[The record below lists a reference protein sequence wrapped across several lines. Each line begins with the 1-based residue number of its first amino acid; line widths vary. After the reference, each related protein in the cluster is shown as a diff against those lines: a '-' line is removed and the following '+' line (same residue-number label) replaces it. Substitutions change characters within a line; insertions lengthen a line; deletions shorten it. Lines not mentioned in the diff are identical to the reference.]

1 MPAGL
6 GQQWEGL
13 FQIGKETTAGVAVPA
28 TRIQYFDPADNLTIT
43 QDPRPHR
50 FQVGRRDNVL
60 AYTSGPVQAAGSVQI
75 PMSASEAIEL
85 FLMAVQGGVTPTTPT
100 GAVAGRKWIF
110 KPGGNTDSVTLEW
123 KDGANLWQGL
133 GYKGN
138 NLKISGSVD
147 GTNMVSLDLFGV
159 NLVTLGSL
167 TGALSQRVP
176 NFSEGWQGHFYCDAF
191 GSAPGVTQIPGVLK
205 NWDLTL
211 GNNLDRS
218 YTLDMTLAANRV
230 TTGQI
235 DLTANLTFDAA
246 TAYALAEFANWQ
258 AGTKRVIRLEFMNAA
273 SQLEAAINEIQTIN
287 TTGVPTGG
295 TFTAVVLGQ
304 TTGTIAFNATSGAVQ
319 TAINAALAVL
329 GTGYT
334 VTCAG
339 GPVTTAPV
347 TVTFTGAAVAGRDI
361 PQIALGTNSLT
372 GGTTPAPVFA
382 TTTPGYYGGEIV
394 QIDLPGA
401 WTATDLSG
409 NANGIRTYQ
418 MTLQAVYEPTVLAAM
433 MAITCFNS
441 RATSY

>member
-1 MPAGL
+1 MAAGL
-6 GQQWEGL
+6 GQAWEGL
-13 FQIGKETTAGVAVPA
+13 FQIGKETTAGTGVAA
-28 TRIQYFDPADNLTIT
+28 TRIQYFDPADNLTVT
-43 QDPRPHR
+43 QDPRPHH
-50 FQVGRRDNVL
+50 FQVGRRDNLL
-60 AYTSGPVQAAGSVQI
+60 AYTNGPVKAAGSVQI

-85 FLMAVQGGVTPTTPT
+85 LLMAVQGGVTPSTPT
-100 GAVAGRKWIF
+100 GATAGRKWVF

-138 NLKISGSVD
+138 NLKVTGSVD
-147 GTNMVSLDLFGV
+147 GTNMMSLDLFGV
-159 NLVTLGSL
+159 NLVTLGAL

-176 NFSEGWQGHFYCDAF
+176 NFSEGWQGHFYYDAF
-191 GSAPGVTQIPGVLK
+191 GAVPGTTPIPGVLK

-218 YTLDMTLAANRV
+218 YTLDNTLAANRV

-235 DLTANLTFDAA
+235 DLTASFTFDAA
-246 TAYALAEFANWQ
+246 TAFAISQFTNWQ
-258 AGTKRVIRLEFMNAA
+258 AGTKGVARLEFMNAA

-304 TTGTIAFNATSGAVQ
+304 TTGTITFNATAGAVQ
-319 TAINAALAVL
+319 TAINAALAAL

-339 GPVTTAPV
+339 GPVTTTPV
-347 TVTFTGAAVAGRDI
+347 TVTFSGAAVAGRDI
-361 PQIALGTNSLT
+361 PQITLGTNSLT

-401 WTATDLSG
+401 WTAMDLSG

-418 MTLQAVYEPTVLAAM
+418 ATFQPIYEPSVLAAM
-433 MAITCFNS
+433 MAITCFNN
-441 RATSY
+441 RATAY